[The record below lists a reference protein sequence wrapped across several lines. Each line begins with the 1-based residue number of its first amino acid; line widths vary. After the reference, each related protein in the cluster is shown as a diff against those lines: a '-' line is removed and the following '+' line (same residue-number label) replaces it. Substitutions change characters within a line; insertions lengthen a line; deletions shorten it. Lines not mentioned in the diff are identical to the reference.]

1 MVPACTSAF
10 EARRRAQ
17 EDASTSDEEYRA
29 SPKKRPRRAVKPPA
43 KAMMASADM
52 DAAGAED
59 DTSAAAAKNK
69 HGFRGVRR
77 RPWGSYAA
85 EIRDATCNKRRWIG
99 TFPTAKEAAYAYDAA
114 AVALH
119 GYKARTNFRYTDA
132 EMAQMKTTG
141 TSPYVTMPAEDGS
154 APSSATAAAPPRPP
168 PKQQQ
173 QPKQPQQHLEAQASD
188 VTMHYITEPSESEGG
203 PMLEPPSC
211 GGSQELEAPAIAS
224 PADQHD
230 IKSSIKEDMSDVSDR
245 ELDTR
250 LEALLTVAYLVGQRD
265 FGKTF

>member
-1 MVPACTSAF
+1 M
-10 EARRRAQ
+10 
-17 EDASTSDEEYRA
+17 
-29 SPKKRPRRAVKPPA
+29 KPPA
-43 KAMMASADM
+43 KAMMASAAM

-59 DTSAAAAKNK
+59 DISAAAAKNK

-119 GYKARTNFRYTDA
+119 GYKSRTNFQYTDA

-141 TSPYVTMPAEDGS
+141 SSPYVATNATEDGS
-154 APSSATAAAPPRPP
+154 APSTAAAAAPAPACS
-168 PKQQQ
+168 
-173 QPKQPQQHLEAQASD
+173 LEAQASD
-188 VTMHYITEPSESEGG
+188 ATMHYIIERSESEGL
-203 PMLEPPSC
+203 MIELPSC
-211 GGSQELEAPAIAS
+211 GASQELSAPAIAS
-224 PADQHD
+224 PMDDAQHD
-230 IKSSIKEDMSDVSDR
+230 IKSSIKDDMSDVSDR
-245 ELDTR
+245 EVDTR

-265 FGKTF
+265 FGKAF